1 MPPGAS
7 CPSGGAR
14 RRLKAG
20 CVETTAEERR
30 RGWGVSVPAA
40 TGPRRPRVCA
50 HRPRASSAWVP
61 GVQLPTSGSWGP
73 AGAAP
78 GLANQDLN
86 FTAFCFTRV
95 SVVLVLKS
103 AAPRTHSYVK
113 RPPAPSSQRPGLG
126 RSSRHLPAALCSP
139 KPERQATEE
148 DPLPS
153 LAPLPGSGQQGKA
166 AVRHTPCVP
175 AASRLRGK
183 QPQRPRVSGAQSAV
197 TLASLTVSRARPSH
211 LATEINRAG
220 GGASTPLS

>member
-139 KPERQATEE
+139 NHGGRPAPFSCPSPGVRPAGESSREAHTMCSRSQQAKGEAAPAAESERGTVSSHTRV
-148 DPLPS
+148 PYCL
-153 LAPLPGSGQQGKA
+153 QGK
-166 AVRHTPCVP
+166 TE
-175 AASRLRGK
+175 
-183 QPQRPRVSGAQSAV
+183 
-197 TLASLTVSRARPSH
+197 PSC
-211 LATEINRAG
+211 NRN
-220 GGASTPLS
+220 